1 MQVFDFHRLWED
13 LNQIEKEEFGDKIN
27 YKDFQS
33 YMNNEDG
40 VLFEMANL
48 RGNDIKLHH
57 RIPFS
62 LYISSKKAVHDAH
75 GIRVKVLWNPSKMT
89 DSPDGQLELHGD
101 YKYTRFSHK
110 YSANEKEK
118 ALLREYCRKY
128 KVFFAAIWE
137 GILDASDFVHYQE
150 GLISFKELLTTFD
163 LKGRDYYNVNHCTNL
178 EDLERCVRENKIYNM
193 ND

>member
-1 MQVFDFHRLWED
+1 MFDFHGLWED

-27 YKDFQS
+27 YTDFQNYVNS
-33 YMNNEDG
+33 EDG

-48 RGNDIKLHH
+48 RGNDIKLHR

-62 LYISSKKAVHDAH
+62 LYISSKKAVHDEH
-75 GIRVKVLWNPSKMT
+75 GISVKVLWNPSKMT

-110 YSANEKEK
+110 YDASEQEK
-118 ALLREYCRKY
+118 ALLRKYCKKY
-128 KVFFAAIWE
+128 KVFFAAICE
-137 GILDASDFVHYQE
+137 SILDASDFVHYQE
-150 GLISFKELLTTFD
+150 GLISFKELLTKFD

-178 EDLERCVRENKIYNM
+178 DDLEKCIRENKIYNM
-193 ND
+193 SD

>member
-1 MQVFDFHRLWED
+1 MQAFDFHRLWED

-62 LYISSKKAVHDAH
+62 LYISSKKAVHGAH
-75 GIRVKVLWNPSKMT
+75 GIRVKVLWNPNKMT
-89 DSPDGQLELHGD
+89 DSPDG
-101 YKYTRFSHK
+101 
-110 YSANEKEK
+110 
-118 ALLREYCRKY
+118 
-128 KVFFAAIWE
+128 
-137 GILDASDFVHYQE
+137 
-150 GLISFKELLTTFD
+150 
-163 LKGRDYYNVNHCTNL
+163 
-178 EDLERCVRENKIYNM
+178 
-193 ND
+193 